1 MAMMTLVFNT
11 AEKSIQTLNVSSYLN
26 NDPSDAATSTA
37 QFSKL
42 PDRTNYMS
50 SATVNGVKKQL
61 TIQIQNTNYQPL

>member
-1 MAMMTLVFNT
+1 MMTLVFNT

-42 PDRTNYMS
+42 PDGTNYMS
-50 SATVNGVKKQL
+50 SATRYLPAN
-61 TIQIQNTNYQPL
+61 